1 MKYVITLFS
10 FLFATMAWTQDKGI
24 LKGVITELATK
35 ETLFGATI
43 RNVADLSQGTRSD
56 VNGNYE
62 IELSAGS
69 YQFVCGFPIL
79 ASDTIHVVI
88 VAGETVIRNIAL
100 DEISKLMETVVISSS
115 RYAQKLEE
123 QVVSLEVLKPSAI
136 TNKNATSIEGAL
148 ESVPGVAIIDG
159 DPQIRGGSGFT
170 FGVGSRVAI
179 VVDGIPLLSGDAGK
193 PEWAYIPVEN
203 IEQVEIIK
211 GASSVLYGSSAMNG
225 VIHIRSAYPRS
236 KPKTVINY
244 SAGMYSK
251 PSRGEDWYGNSIPG
265 YTNLNFMHSRII
277 KKRLDFVIGGNL
289 NIDQGYIGPAPD
301 QPYMPQD
308 MKEAFLMTDSIPT
321 YSNQDMVKIRARM
334 NFNLRYRSEKVKG
347 LLYGINGNMM
357 YNKTNLPFAWLDDS
371 LGLYRSYPGALFME
385 TQKLFNIDPFVKY
398 ISKSGV
404 IHNLNT
410 RVFHSNNYI
419 SNNQSNSGTLFY
431 GEYQYNK
438 KFKTID
444 LNFAGGI
451 VGSLST
457 SQAEL
462 YASSGQARNENKNA
476 AAYIQLDKKVWE
488 ILQLTGG
495 VRYEFYK
502 TNNLQSET
510 APIVRAGANLQLTK
524 GTFVRTSFG
533 QGYRYPTITE
543 RYMMT
548 KAGLFG
554 SYANPDLK
562 PEKSKSFELGLKQ
575 GYKVGRLMGYIDIA
589 GFYQHYENTIEYLF
603 GVWDPTF
610 TVVGFKFMNTGT
622 SRVRGIDI
630 SVVGKTDE
638 KKKFSML
645 GMFGYTFVDPVS
657 LEPDLIYGQTGSLQ
671 PGTPGENLS
680 YNSTSYNP
688 EGNILK
694 YRFKHLV
701 KADLE
706 FTYTKFVLGFS
717 YRYYSK
723 MENVDRSLGDIELIT
738 ESAYPYF
745 EKIKILNYWK
755 SNNGYHLVDTRFSYK
770 LSDKHRVSVICNNL
784 FNVNYSLR
792 PMKVESPRTIS
803 MQYIY
808 VLGRR

>member
-1 MKYVITLFS
+1 MKYTIA
-10 FLFATMAWTQDKGI
+10 FLALIFVGSAWSQDKGI
-24 LKGVITELATK
+24 LKGVITELSTG
-35 ETLFGATI
+35 ETLIGASV
-43 RNVADLSQGTRSD
+43 RNAADLSQGTRSD
-56 VNGNYE
+56 IYGNYE
-62 IELSAGS
+62 IALDEGEYLMIVS
-69 YQFVCGFPIL
+69 FPIL
-79 ASDTIHVVI
+79 GTDTIQVNI
-88 VAGETVIRNIAL
+88 KSGETLVRNVKL
-100 DEISKLMETVVISSS
+100 DEIVRMMETVVISSS
-115 RYAQKLEE
+115 RYEQKLEE
-123 QVVSLEVLKPSAI
+123 QVISLEVLKPSAI
-136 TNKNATSIEGAL
+136 TNKNSTSIEGAL
-148 ESVPGVAIIDG
+148 ESVPGVSIIDG

-203 IEQVEIIK
+203 IEQIEIIK

-277 KKRLDFVIGGNL
+277 KKRLDLVIGGNV
-289 NIDQGYIGPAPD
+289 NVDQGYIGPAPD

-308 MKEAFLMTDSIPT
+308 LKDAFLMTDSIPT
-321 YSNQDMVKIRARM
+321 YTNQDMIKIRARV
-334 NFNLRYRSEKVKG
+334 NFNLRYRSEKIKG
-347 LLYGINGNMM
+347 LLYGVNGNMM

-398 ISKSGV
+398 IAKSGA

-410 RVFHSNNYI
+410 RIFHSDNYI

-438 KFKTID
+438 KFKAID
-444 LNFAGGI
+444 LNFAGGV
-451 VGSLST
+451 VGSVST

-462 YASSGQARNENKNA
+462 YSSSGQSRNENKNA
-476 AAYIQLDKKVWE
+476 AGYIQLDKKIWE
-488 ILQLTGG
+488 ILQLSGG
-495 VRYEFYK
+495 IRYEYYK
-502 TNNLQSET
+502 TNQLQSEST
-510 APIVRAGANLQLTK
+510 PIVRAGANLQLTK

-543 RYMMT
+543 RYMLT

-575 GYKVGRLMGYIDIA
+575 GYKIGRFMGYIDIA

-610 TVVGFKFMNTGT
+610 TIVGFKFMNTGE

-645 GMFGYTFVDPVS
+645 GMFGYTFVDP
-657 LEPDLIYGQTGSLQ
+657 ISLQ
-671 PGTPGENLS
+671 PDLVYGVTGALQSNDPGQDLS
-680 YNSTSYNP
+680 YNSTSYNTD
-688 EGNILK
+688 GNILK
-694 YRFKHLV
+694 YRFKHML

-717 YRYYSK
+717 YRYYSR
-723 MENVDRSLGDIELIT
+723 MENVDKSLGDIEELT
-738 ESAYPYF
+738 ENAYPYF

-755 SNNGYHLVDTRFSYK
+755 VNNGYHIVDARLSYK
-770 LSDKHRVSVICNNL
+770 LLEKHRISLICNNL
-784 FNVNYSLR
+784 FNINYSLR
-792 PMKVESPRTIS
+792 PMKVEAPRTTSI
-803 MQYIY
+803 QYIY
-808 VLGRR
+808 TF

>member
-1 MKYVITLFS
+1 MKYLIAIIALLLTFTS
-10 FLFATMAWTQDKGI
+10 WSQEKGI
-24 LKGVITELATK
+24 LKGTITELYNGDA
-35 ETLFGATI
+35 LFGATV
-43 RNVADLSQGTRSD
+43 RNIADLSMGTRTD
-56 VNGNYE
+56 IHGNYQL
-62 IELSAGS
+62 ELDAGT

-79 ASDTIHVVI
+79 ASDTFHVVI
-88 VAGETVIRNIAL
+88 KAGETVVRNVAL
-100 DEISKLMETVVISSS
+100 DEITKMMETVVVSSS
-115 RYAQKLEE
+115 RYEQKLEE
-123 QVVSLEVLKPSAI
+123 QVISLEVMKPEAI
-136 TNKNATSIEGAL
+136 TNKNSTSIDQAL

-193 PEWAYIPVEN
+193 PEWTYIPVEN
-203 IEQVEIIK
+203 IEQIEIIK

-225 VIHIRSAYPRS
+225 VIHIRTAYPRS

-277 KKRLDFVIGGNL
+277 KKRLDFVIGGNF
-289 NIDQGYIGPAPD
+289 NVDQGYIGPAPD
-301 QPYMPQD
+301 QPYMPD
-308 MKEAFLMTDSIPT
+308 DLKEAFKMTDSIPT
-321 YSNQDMVKIRARM
+321 YTNQDMVKIRGRL

-347 LLYGINGNMM
+347 LLYGVNGNMM

-385 TQKLFNIDPFVKY
+385 TQKLINVDPFVKFV
-398 ISKSGV
+398 SKSGA

-410 RVFHSNNYI
+410 RIFHSDNYI
-419 SNNQSNSGTLFY
+419 SNNQSNSGTLYY
-431 GEYQYNK
+431 GEYQYTK

-444 LNFAGGI
+444 LNFAGG
-451 VGSLST
+451 VVASLS
-457 SQAEL
+457 SSEAEL
-462 YASSGQARNENKNA
+462 YSSSGQSRNDNKNA
-476 AAYIQLDKKVWE
+476 AGYIQLDKKMWQ

-495 VRYEFYK
+495 IRYEYYK
-502 TNNLQSET
+502 TNQLHSEAT
-510 APIVRAGANLQLTK
+510 PIVRAGANLQLSK

-562 PEKSKSFELGLKQ
+562 PEKSKSYELGIKQ
-575 GYKVGRLMGYIDIA
+575 GYRIGRFMGYIDIA

-610 TVVGFKFMNTGT
+610 TIVGFKFMNTGE

-638 KKKFSML
+638 KKKFSMM
-645 GMFGYTFVDPVS
+645 GMFGYTFVDPIS
-657 LEPDLIYGQTGSLQ
+657 LQPDLIYGVTGALQ
-671 PGTPGENLS
+671 SNAEGEELS
-680 YNSTSYNP
+680 YNSTSYNTA
-688 EGNILK
+688 GNVLK

-701 KADLE
+701 KGDLE
-706 FTYTKFVLGFS
+706 FTYTQFVLGFS

-723 MENVDRSLGDIELIT
+723 MENVDKSLGDIEMLT
-738 ESAYPYF
+738 ENAYPFF
-745 EKIKILNYWK
+745 EKIKILDYWK
-755 SNNGYHLVDTRFSYK
+755 TNEGYHLVDARFSYK
-770 LSDKHRVSVICNNL
+770 LLEKHRISLICNNL
-784 FNVNYSLR
+784 MNVNYSLR
-792 PMKVESPRTIS
+792 PMKVEAPRTTSI
-803 MQYIY
+803 QYIY
-808 VLGRR
+808 TF